1 MAEDVWRC
9 LLALIVGQVLVSGVV
24 WECLGVSEGVW
35 KFLCDIQGYF
45 LAAFGCLGEYMRARS
60 GE

>member
-24 WECLGVSEGVW
+24 WECLGVSEGMW

-45 LAAFGCLGEYMRARS
+45 HSTPPTGGVES
-60 GE
+60 TS